1 MLAHGL
7 SIFSVWMA
15 TPLLQWQL
23 GGSLLLLISAHYYFR
38 QWRSPTVVA
47 IETDETGYRLL
58 RRGSWHEAT
67 LQQAFVTEPLT
78 VIQFRLVTGKRIA
91 ITLLA
96 DSLAPDDY
104 RHLRIWLRWVRYE
117 NVHT

>member
-7 SIFSVWMA
+7 AIVSVWLA
-15 TPLLQWQL
+15 TPLLQWQM
-23 GGSLLLLISAHYYFR
+23 GGSLLLLTSALHYLR
-38 QWRSPTVVA
+38 QWRRLPIAA

-58 RRGSWHEAT
+58 YQGSWLEAR
-67 LQQAFVTEPLT
+67 LQQAFVTVPLT
-78 VIQFRLVTGKRIA
+78 VIQFRLATGKRIA

-117 NVHT
+117 KVQV